1 MLGPRLL
8 FHCLERSFAF
18 YKLLINMFGLKSNF
32 YRFEG
37 KVKRPMKFYTS
48 VLFSLPGMSSSQV
61 LVIFQVQPR
70 SQLIKSFLPL
80 THYRLPLALC
90 TIFPL
95 ASIYLNSHPLT
106 CYCVYLCIYQTS
118 SLASEFLENG
128 KATVTLYFTPGT
140 ISVI

>member
-37 KVKRPMKFYTS
+37 NVKRPMKFYTS
-48 VLFSLPGMSSSQV
+48 VLFSLPGMSFSQV

-80 THYRLPLALC
+80 THHRLPLALC
-90 TIFPL
+90 TIFLL
-95 ASIYLNSHPLT
+95 ASTSIVTPSPAIVFIF
-106 CYCVYLCIYQTS
+106 VYIRLPHLHLS
-118 SLASEFLENG
+118 FLRME
-128 KATVTLYFTPGT
+128 KPQ
-140 ISVI
+140 